1 MKVLLMPGNLTG
13 NGGVVRSTM
22 ESNIVDTMNRYFR
35 DDKGKM
41 SKLELSIMDS
51 VKRYFGEPPPKRVA

>member
-1 MKVLLMPGNLTG
+1 MKELLTPGKTAE
-13 NGGVVRSTM
+13 NGANKRSSM

-41 SKLELSIMDS
+41 DNLELSIMDS
-51 VKRYFGEPPPKRVA
+51 VKRYFEEPLPKRAA